1 VTIPTHTSTEI
12 DPHARGFEFGTR
24 WPAEIAATFDGYA
37 ELFDV
42 RGATTA
48 EVRSYAEEALDR
60 TADWA
65 PALAAEMAGV
75 AAGAGLAEW
84 QVGALNART
93 EILAAL
99 DAVGEGECST
109 SVVLPGG
116 GAPPRT
122 VQTWDWH
129 PHLRDVPVLWAYE
142 PRAGRTVRTF
152 TEFGVLAKIGVNTAG
167 LGVHFNILRHASDT
181 AEIGVPVHLV
191 ARRILDEAATV
202 DEAVALAKSAR
213 ISASTA
219 ITVVTADAAA
229 TLELCP
235 DGVGVVAA
243 DWVLLHTNHFLDPV
257 LAAGER
263 LAVERPLTIDRLTHL
278 HDHADR
284 LAAPDVT
291 ARAET
296 LLSHG
301 PDQAPV
307 CAHPDPAAALHERWE
322 TVATISL
329 DLAAA
334 ALNVHEGGPCRVD
347 AATWQSFP
355 KW

>member
-1 VTIPTHTSTEI
+1 VTIPTHTSTTI
-12 DPHARGFEFGTR
+12 DPYARGREFGAR

-37 ELFDV
+37 ELFDAY
-42 RGATTA
+42 GATA
-48 EVRSYAEEALDR
+48 ARVRSYADKALGG
-60 TADWA
+60 TAEWA
-65 PALAAEMAGV
+65 PALAAEMAGI
-75 AAGAGLAEW
+75 AAGAGLADW
-84 QVGALNART
+84 QIGAVNART

-109 SVVLPGG
+109 AVVLPAD

-129 PHLRDVPVLWAYE
+129 PHLREVPVLWAYE
-142 PRAGRTVRTF
+142 PRRGRTVRTF
-152 TEFGVLAKIGVNTAG
+152 TEFGVLGKIGVNTAG
-167 LGVHFNILRHASDT
+167 LGVHFNILRHASDS

-191 ARRILDEAATV
+191 ARRILDEATTV
-202 DEAVALAKSAR
+202 DEAVALARSAR
-213 ISASTA
+213 PSASTA

-235 DGVGVVAA
+235 DGVAVVAP
-243 DWVLLHTNHFLDPV
+243 DGVLLHTNHFLDPA
-257 LAAGER
+257 LAVGER
-263 LAVERPLTIDRLTHL
+263 LAVERPLTIDRLAHL
-278 HDHADR
+278 HDHADG
-284 LAAPDVT
+284 LAALDVT

-329 DLAAA
+329 DLEAA
-334 ALNVHEGGPCRVD
+334 ALVVHEGGPCQVD

-355 KW
+355 

>member
-12 DPHARGFEFGTR
+12 DPHARGREFGTR
-24 WPAEIAATFDGYA
+24 WPAEVAATFAGYA

-42 RGATTA
+42 KGATRA
-48 EVRSYAEEALDR
+48 QVRGYAEEALDR
-60 TADWA
+60 TAGWA
-65 PALAAEMAGV
+65 PALAAEMAGI

-84 QVGALNART
+84 QIGAVNART

-109 SVVLPGG
+109 AVVLPGG

-129 PHLRDVPVLWAYE
+129 PHLREVPVLWAYE
-142 PRAGRTVRTF
+142 PRRGRTVRTF
-152 TEFGVLAKIGVNTAG
+152 TEFGVLGKIGVNTAG
-167 LGVHFNILRHASDT
+167 LGVHFNILGHASDG

-191 ARRILDEAATV
+191 ARRILDEATTV
-202 DEAVALAKSAR
+202 DEAADLARSAPT
-213 ISASTA
+213 SASTA

-235 DGVGVVAA
+235 DGVAVVAA
-243 DWVLLHTNHFLDPV
+243 DGLLLHTNHFLDPG
-257 LAAGER
+257 LAGGER
-263 LAVERPLTIDRLTHL
+263 LALERPMTIDRLEHL
-278 HDHADR
+278 RANPEG
-284 LAAPDVT
+284 LAAVDVT
-291 ARAET
+291 ARVGV

-301 PDQAPV
+301 PDAAPV
-307 CAHPDPAAALHERWE
+307 CAHPDLTAALHERWE

-334 ALNVHEGGPCRVD
+334 ALVVHEGGPCRVD
-347 AATWQSFP
+347 AATWQSFRA
-355 KW
+355 

>member
-12 DPHARGFEFGTR
+12 DPQTRGREFGAR

-42 RGATTA
+42 KGATTA
-48 EVRSYAEEALDR
+48 RVRLFAEEALR
-60 TADWA
+60 SCEEWA
-65 PALAAEMAGV
+65 PALAAEMAGI
-75 AAGAGLAEW
+75 AEGAGLAAW
-84 QVGALNART
+84 QVGAVNART

-109 SVVLPGG
+109 AVVLPGG

-129 PHLRDVPVLWAYE
+129 PHLREVPVLWAYE
-142 PRAGRTVRTF
+142 PCAGRTVRTF

-191 ARRILDEAATV
+191 ARRILDEATTV

-213 ISASTA
+213 TSASTA

-235 DGVGVVAA
+235 DGVAVVPA
-243 DWVLLHTNHFLDPV
+243 DGALLHTNHFLDPD
-257 LAAGER
+257 LAGGER
-263 LAVERPLTIDRLTHL
+263 LAVERPLTYDRLAHL
-278 HDHADR
+278 HDHVGGLAVADLTER
-284 LAAPDVT
+284 VST
-291 ARAET
+291 M
-296 LLSHG
+296 LSHG
-301 PDQAPV
+301 PDRAPV

-334 ALNVHEGGPCRVD
+334 ALVVHEGGPCRVD

-355 KW
+355 

>member
-1 VTIPTHTSTEI
+1 MTIPTHTSTEI
-12 DPHARGFEFGTR
+12 DPHARGREFGAR

-37 ELFDV
+37 ELFDAH
-42 RGATTA
+42 GATTA
-48 EVRSYAEEALDR
+48 RVRSYAEEAFGV
-60 TADWA
+60 TAKWA
-65 PALAAEMAGV
+65 PALAAEMAGI

-84 QVGALNART
+84 QVGAVNART

-109 SVVLPGG
+109 AVVLPGE

-129 PHLRDVPVLWAYE
+129 PHLREVPVLWAYE
-142 PRAGRTVRTF
+142 PRRGRTVRTF
-152 TEFGVLAKIGVNTAG
+152 TEFGVLGKIGVNTAG

-191 ARRILDEAATV
+191 ARRILDEATTV
-202 DEAVALAKSAR
+202 DEAVDLARTAR
-213 ISASTA
+213 TSASTA

-235 DGVGVVAA
+235 DGVAVVPADGV
-243 DWVLLHTNHFLDPV
+243 LMHTNHFLDPT

-263 LAVERPLTIDRLTHL
+263 LAVERPLTY
-278 HDHADR
+278 DR
-284 LAAPDVT
+284 LAHLQANPDGLAAVDVT
-291 ARAET
+291 ARVGA

-301 PDQAPV
+301 PDEAPV
-307 CAHPDPAAALHERWE
+307 CAHPDRSAALHERWE

-329 DLAAA
+329 DLEAAA
-334 ALNVHEGGPCRVD
+334 HVVHEGGPCRVD
-347 AATWQSFP
+347 AATWQMFP
-355 KW
+355 A

>member
-12 DPHARGFEFGTR
+12 DPQARGREFGAR

-42 RGATTA
+42 KGATTA
-48 EVRSYAEEALDR
+48 RVRLFAEEALR
-60 TADWA
+60 SCEEWA
-65 PALAAEMAGV
+65 PALAAEMAGI
-75 AAGAGLAEW
+75 AEGAGLAAW
-84 QVGALNART
+84 QVGAVNART

-109 SVVLPGG
+109 AVVLPGG

-129 PHLRDVPVLWAYE
+129 PHLREVPVLWAYE
-142 PRAGRTVRTF
+142 PCAGRTVRTF

-191 ARRILDEAATV
+191 ARRILDEATTV

-213 ISASTA
+213 TSASTA

-235 DGVGVVAA
+235 DGVAVVPA
-243 DWVLLHTNHFLDPV
+243 DGALLHTNHFLDPD
-257 LAAGER
+257 LAGGER
-263 LAVERPLTIDRLTHL
+263 LAVERPLTYDRLAHL
-278 HDHADR
+278 HDHVDG
-284 LAAPDVT
+284 LAVADVT
-291 ARAET
+291 ERVST
-296 LLSHG
+296 MLSHG
-301 PDQAPV
+301 PDRAPV

-334 ALNVHEGGPCRVD
+334 ALVVHEGGPCRVD

-355 KW
+355 

>member
-1 VTIPTHTSTEI
+1 VTIPTHTSTRI
-12 DPHARGFEFGTR
+12 DPHARGREFGAR
-24 WPAEIAATFDGYA
+24 WPAEIAATFHGYA
-37 ELFDV
+37 ELFDAH
-42 RGATTA
+42 GATA
-48 EVRSYAEEALDR
+48 ARVRAHAEEALR
-60 TADWA
+60 STEEWA
-65 PALAAEMAGV
+65 PALAAEMAGI
-75 AAGAGLAEW
+75 AAGADLPEW
-84 QVGALNART
+84 QVGAVNART

-99 DAVGEGECST
+99 GAVGEGECST
-109 SVVLPGG
+109 AVVLPGG

-129 PHLRDVPVLWAYE
+129 PHLREVPVLWAYE

-152 TEFGVLAKIGVNTAG
+152 TEFGVLAKIGVNSAG
-167 LGVHFNILRHASDT
+167 LGVHFNLLRHASDS

-191 ARRILDEAATV
+191 ARRILDEATTV
-202 DEAVALAKSAR
+202 EEAVDLARSAR
-213 ISASTA
+213 ASASTA
-219 ITVVTADAAA
+219 VTVVTADAAA

-235 DGVGVVAA
+235 AGVAVVPA
-243 DWVLLHTNHFLDPV
+243 DEVLLHTNHFLDPA

-263 LAVERPLTIDRLTHL
+263 LAVERPLTHDRLAHL
-278 HDHADR
+278 HDHVDG

-291 ARAET
+291 ARVGP

-301 PDQAPV
+301 PDRAPV

-329 DLAAA
+329 DLEAT
-334 ALNVHEGGPCRVD
+334 ALLVHEGGPCRVT

-355 KW
+355 